1 MRAGLSLKLPSLTF
15 VSGPVLTLLLD
26 GAKKSSMHFRPPSVR
41 VPVAVVIL
49 ETCQQYLGRT
59 ILKILV
65 KKTLI
70 EISLSGI
77 VHPNGN

>member
-1 MRAGLSLKLPSLTF
+1 
-15 VSGPVLTLLLD
+15 VPVL
-26 GAKKSSMHFRPPSVR
+26 V
-41 VPVAVVIL
+41 VVVIP
-49 ETCQQYLGRT
+49 ETCQQYFRRA

-77 VHPNGN
+77 LDLNGNWLVGQIRSCTSLQRPNTNTEKQINL